1 MITIQSWTIKKCPPG
16 ERVIGGRWVYS
27 LKQDKDGE
35 ISKYKARYVA
45 RGFSQIPGIDYYD
58 TYAPTTRLTSV
69 RMLMQIS
76 VQYDLIVH
84 QMDVKTAYLNANIDA
99 DIFIEQPKGFEEGK
113 NDICHLNKSIYRVST
128 PKVHQNSR
136 SFPGFLKVDLKFSR
150 CKNYSY
156 IEHCRS
162 NIIQIRVLFVLTLES
177 LSMYHIR
184 KKFI

>member
-113 NDICHLNKSIYRVST
+113 NDICHLNKSIYGLKQSGKLCNQLIHKFLSESDFT
-128 PKVHQNSR
+128 R
-136 SFPGFLKVDLKFSR
+136 SSVDHCL
-150 CKNYSY
+150 Y
-156 IEHCRS
+156 IKKC
-162 NIIQIRVLFVLTLES
+162 IVLYCIVL
-177 LSMYHIR
+177 
-184 KKFI
+184 